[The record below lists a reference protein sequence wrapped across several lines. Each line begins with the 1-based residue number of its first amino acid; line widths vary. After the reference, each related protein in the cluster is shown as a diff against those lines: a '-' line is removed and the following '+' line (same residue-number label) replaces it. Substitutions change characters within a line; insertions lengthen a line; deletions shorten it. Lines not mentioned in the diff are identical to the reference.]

1 VLETSIE
8 AGFSR
13 RVVKGQGLRAMLE
26 NFFLVLKM
34 HASEFLLIININ
46 NKNKCPTKVGDEKP
60 KAT

>member
-46 NKNKCPTKVGDEKP
+46 NKNKCPTKI
-60 KAT
+60 